1 MAHVGTGDFIRLR
14 IGVGRPPADFAGEVA
29 DYVLSS
35 FDAVERANLSD
46 ILKQAT
52 ETVLEVA
59 ARGVAA
65 AMNVRN
71 SRPKTGKKQA
81 KEKGADETSAPVVS
95 PGQTVSAVNEIKK
108 P

>member
-1 MAHVGTGDFIRLR
+1 
-14 IGVGRPPADFAGEVA
+14 VA

>member
-1 MAHVGTGDFIRLR
+1 L
-14 IGVGRPPADFAGEVA
+14 P
-29 DYVLSS
+29 
-35 FDAVERANLSD
+35 D
-46 ILKQAT
+46 ILKQAA

-71 SRPKTGKKQA
+71 ARPKAGVRGEGRRKRPEAPNVEPDKKQA
-81 KEKGADETSAPVVS
+81 KDPGTGETSAPAAA
-95 PGQTVSAVNEIKK
+95 PGQTVSVVNETKK